1 MTMNKNKYKTIY
13 ADMVRIYRE
22 DEDYCCIALNMLK
35 HAIADM
41 DTDATRDAYDK
52 LTICFDSLTKTVKEV
67 SIRFRE
73 VSEFADNCLDDSLR
87 KEKKG
92 ERQSS

>member
-1 MTMNKNKYKTIY
+1 MTLDI
-13 ADMVRIYRE
+13 
-22 DEDYCCIALNMLK
+22 LK

-52 LTICFDSLTKTVKEV
+52 LTTCFEDLTKTVKEI

-73 VSEFADNCLDDSLR
+73 VSELLDDCLDDNRLR
-87 KEKKG
+87 KEKKNEG
-92 ERQSS
+92 